1 MYVCRYIVHQVKW
14 GDTILTGATNM
25 LPFIRSHLTCIATT
39 NQGRG
44 CCVCCAV
51 EESRITR
58 YFGIVTR
65 YSPKA
70 FLFTLMSSSQTFKS
84 VAEKLEALEAA
95 LLNISRKHMQHAPTF
110 EYFVWFNFLFYE
122 LACLAYLSYIFRKT

>member
-84 VAEKLEALEAA
+84 VAEKIEAA

>member
-39 NQGRG
+39 NQGRTTSRSNSH
-44 CCVCCAV
+44 
-51 EESRITR
+51 ESQDILESIL
-58 YFGIVTR
+58 GTR

-84 VAEKLEALEAA
+84 VAEKIEAA

>member
-1 MYVCRYIVHQVKW
+1 MCCEAKSHESQ
-14 GDTILTGATNM
+14 DIL
-25 LPFIRSHLTCIATT
+25 
-39 NQGRG
+39 
-44 CCVCCAV
+44 
-51 EESRITR
+51 ESL
-58 YFGIVTR
+58 TR